1 MDSLVTGAAGFIG
14 SHLVDALLRRGQAVR
29 GIDNL
34 SSGSIENL
42 PRKDDFEFVEGDVR
56 NADILCE
63 VMEDVDYVFHQA
75 AETSVQRSV
84 EDPVETADVNCLGT
98 TQLVDAAVKAGI
110 DKIVVASSAAVYGS
124 QGISLPLL
132 EDDTVSPESPYALS
146 KYWTESIALQQDSLH
161 GVDAVALRYFN
172 VYGPR
177 QSPED
182 DYAAVIPKF
191 ASLMKE
197 GKRPTV
203 YGDGEQTR
211 DFVYISDVVDAN
223 LRAIDT
229 DFHGGVLNIASGKRT
244 SVNDLVRVLNDVL
257 CTELEPV
264 YDDPRTGEV
273 RHSVA
278 DVSKAREKL
287 GFVAETD
294 FRKGI
299 KKTVESL

>member
-1 MDSLVTGAAGFIG
+1 
-14 SHLVDALLRRGQAVR
+14 
-29 GIDNL
+29 
-34 SSGSIENL
+34 
-42 PRKDDFEFVEGDVR
+42 
-56 NADILCE
+56 
-63 VMEDVDYVFHQA
+63 
-75 AETSVQRSV
+75 
-84 EDPVETADVNCLGT
+84 
-98 TQLVDAAVKAGI
+98 
-110 DKIVVASSAAVYGS
+110 
-124 QGISLPLL
+124 
-132 EDDTVSPESPYALS
+132 
-146 KYWTESIALQQDSLH
+146 
-161 GVDAVALRYFN
+161 
-172 VYGPR
+172 
-177 QSPED
+177 
-182 DYAAVIPKF
+182 
-191 ASLMKE
+191 MKE

-244 SVNDLVRVLNDVL
+244 SVNDLVRILNDVL

-299 KKTVESL
+299 KKTVKSL